1 MCDGT
6 TDGTKKFKTD
16 TITVAGMEL
25 ETPGHEADET

>member
-1 MCDGT
+1 MCYGT
-6 TDGTKKFKTD
+6 TDGTKETTD